1 VLGALVPSRP
11 SPLQAAL
18 TQVFTDQANPTRAK
32 QQQAYMKSTQPF
44 AGLTAPELRAATKVI
59 FLDHQPATE
68 SAWRREVLGLWRT
81 APVREQ
87 QHAAIELAFHKP
99 CRSWLTS
106 NHWDMLDEL
115 ITSGAWWDFID
126 AMAPN
131 HHAWLL
137 AQEPKVVKPLLRS
150 YATNNNLWR
159 RRVAILCQLKAKT
172 ATDET
177 LLFGCIKKSLDHKE
191 FFVRKAIGWA
201 LRAHSRTNPDAVVE
215 FIEQHATR
223 LSPLSKR
230 EGMKLLLRSGAVSEV
245 P

>member
-1 VLGALVPSRP
+1 VLGALVPATP
-11 SPLQAAL
+11 SALQAAL
-18 TQVFTDQANPTRAK
+18 NQVFVDQANPTRAK
-32 QQQAYMKSTQPF
+32 QQQAYMKSEQPF
-44 AGLTAPELRAATKVI
+44 AGLTAPELRAATKLI
-59 FLDHQPATE
+59 FKEHLPVSE
-68 SAWRREVLGLWRT
+68 SAWRREVLGLWRN

-106 NHWDMLDEL
+106 KHWDMLDEL
-115 ITSGAWWDFID
+115 IVSGAWWDFID

-137 AQEPKVVKPLLRS
+137 AQEPKTVKPMLRS
-150 YATNNNLWR
+150 YAVDANLWR
-159 RRVAILCQLKAKT
+159 RRVAILCQLKAKS
-172 ATDET
+172 ATDEA
-177 LLFGCIKKSLDHKE
+177 LLFDCIKKSLDHKE

-201 LRAHSRTNPDAVVE
+201 LRAHSRINPDAVVAFVE
-215 FIEQHATR
+215 RYAHR

-230 EGMKLLLRSGAVSEV
+230 EGLKLLLRSGAVSEI

>member
-1 VLGALVPSRP
+1 
-11 SPLQAAL
+11 
-18 TQVFTDQANPTRAK
+18 
-32 QQQAYMKSTQPF
+32 
-44 AGLTAPELRAATKVI
+44 
-59 FLDHQPATE
+59 
-68 SAWRREVLGLWRT
+68 
-81 APVREQ
+81 
-87 QHAAIELAFHKP
+87 
-99 CRSWLTS
+99 
-106 NHWDMLDEL
+106 MLDEL

-137 AQEPKVVKPLLRS
+137 AREPSVVKPLLRG
-150 YATNNNLWR
+150 YACDDNLWR
-159 RRVAILCQLKAKT
+159 RRVAILCQLKQKS

-201 LRAHSRTNPDAVVE
+201 LRAHSRTNPDAVIEFVE
-215 FIEQHATR
+215 KYAHR

-230 EGMKLLLRSGAVSEV
+230 EGLKLLLRSGAVSEI